1 MKDIQ
6 PFELDDGTL
15 IYVEVPDA
23 DRGGMQRVGRS
34 AEEDAKVAKRFT
46 EALAHVKPAAETVLN
61 AFKEMNTPNEIALEF
76 GVKFSGKVG
85 VMIAS
90 VDSEAT
96 FKVSL
101 KWTNPQ
107 KPAVEPTPKETQG
120 PLLADKTP
128 TGE

>member
-34 AEEDAKVAKRFT
+34 GEEDKKAAKRFT
-46 EALAHVKPAAETVLN
+46 EAMAHVKPAAETVLN
-61 AFKEMNTPNEIALEF
+61 AFKEMNTPDEIALEF

-85 VMIAS
+85 VMLAS

-101 KWTNPQ
+101 KWTNP
-107 KPAVEPTPKETQG
+107 KPS
-120 PLLADKTP
+120 KTEKGNEQ
-128 TGE
+128 T